1 MSLPWWALVSWG
13 WVLADSLLPVF
24 HKHSNVNTSIV
35 RLLQLPNTMVY
46 LLWPGG
52 VVLQVLSFVT
62 TLYTLWQMCA
72 MHEIK
77 GKRFN
82 RYHELGQYA
91 WGQRLGL
98 WLVIPCQVTLLHRTG
113 TCIVVC
119 TGTGTPLWGC

>member
-1 MSLPWWALVSWG
+1 M
-13 WVLADSLLPVF
+13 
-24 HKHSNVNTSIV
+24 

-91 WGQRLGL
+91 WGQKLGL
-98 WLVIPCQVTLLHRTG
+98 WLVIPCQVTLLHRPFWYLHRSRHWNRDAALKVLRG
-113 TCIVVC
+113 
-119 TGTGTPLWGC
+119 G